1 MQQSLMLACAM
12 TPVEVPNAGGGGG
25 EMRRVNVVYFLS
37 RNGRVEHPH
46 LLRIHR
52 RRRDHVYLRGTVPSL
67 CLHLFDLLASLRLFP
82 NYFLRLLDLPDV
94 KRWLSEFRGKDMAD
108 SFAWSYK
115 RRYRGGYIWQDLM
128 DDDAITPFA
137 DAEYVLKGS
146 ELATHPPVST
156 PGKQVMM
163 PASTSAVDEEP
174 PKVAASSGAD
184 TLLVLPPS
192 PTQQKAA
199 PEIDASKEEEKEEEE
214 RGASI
219 MDSSS
224 YSNNCSKRATQALRN
239 ILRCKTA
246 DQTDEG
252 ALRPISREGEERSG
266 GGRGGDSE
274 GSREGR
280 TRSGGGRRWRKAGK
294 QEAAPV
300 CTPAATPTCS

>member
-1 MQQSLMLACAM
+1 M
-12 TPVEVPNAGGGGG
+12 TPVEVPNAAGGG

-52 RRRDHVYLRGTVPSL
+52 RRRDHVYLR
-67 CLHLFDLLASLRLFP
+67 
-82 NYFLRLLDLPDV
+82 DV

-128 DDDAITPFA
+128 DDDPITPFA

-146 ELATHPPVST
+146 ELATDPPVST
-156 PGKQVMM
+156 PSKQVQHSTPPSVTHSSPLTSCASFAFTDDQVMM

-174 PKVAASSGAD
+174 PKVAASSDAD
-184 TLLVLPPS
+184 NLLVLPPS

-199 PEIDASKEEEKEEEE
+199 PEIDASKVEAKEKPNEEKEEE

-224 YSNNCSKRATQALRN
+224 DSNNCSKRATQALRN

-246 DQTDEG
+246 DQTDDG

-300 CTPAATPTCS
+300 YTPAATPTCS

>member
-1 MQQSLMLACAM
+1 M
-12 TPVEVPNAGGGGG
+12 TPVEVPNAAGGGGGGGGG

-46 LLRIHR
+46 LFRIHR
-52 RRRDHVYLRGTVPSL
+52 RRRDHVYLR
-67 CLHLFDLLASLRLFP
+67 
-82 NYFLRLLDLPDV
+82 DV

-128 DDDAITPFA
+128 DDDPITPFA

-146 ELATHPPVST
+146 ELPTHPPVST
-156 PGKQVMM
+156 PSSKQVQHRSTTAPPSLPSITHSSPLISCASFAFTDEQAMM

-174 PKVAASSGAD
+174 PKAAASSGAD
-184 TLLVLPPS
+184 ALQVLPPS

-199 PEIDASKEEEKEEEE
+199 PVIDASKEEEEEEEE

-219 MDSSS
+219 MDSRSDN
-224 YSNNCSKRATQALRN
+224 NNCSKRASQVLRN
-239 ILRCKTA
+239 ILRCKTV

-252 ALRPISREGEERSG
+252 ALRPGREDVEWRREAVAEGGEAGSSPPG
-266 GGRGGDSE
+266 LHADGD
-274 GSREGR
+274 
-280 TRSGGGRRWRKAGK
+280 TRLLAMW
-294 QEAAPV
+294 EDI
-300 CTPAATPTCS
+300 

>member
-1 MQQSLMLACAM
+1 M
-12 TPVEVPNAGGGGG
+12 TPVEVPNAAGGG

-52 RRRDHVYLRGTVPSL
+52 RRRDHVYLR
-67 CLHLFDLLASLRLFP
+67 
-82 NYFLRLLDLPDV
+82 DV

-128 DDDAITPFA
+128 DDDPITPFA

-146 ELATHPPVST
+146 ELATDPPVST
-156 PGKQVMM
+156 PSKQVMM

-174 PKVAASSGAD
+174 PKVAASSDAD

-199 PEIDASKEEEKEEEE
+199 PEIDASKVEAKEKPNEEKEEE

-224 YSNNCSKRATQALRN
+224 DSNNCSKRATQALRN

-246 DQTDEG
+246 DQTDDG

-300 CTPAATPTCS
+300 NTPAATPTCS